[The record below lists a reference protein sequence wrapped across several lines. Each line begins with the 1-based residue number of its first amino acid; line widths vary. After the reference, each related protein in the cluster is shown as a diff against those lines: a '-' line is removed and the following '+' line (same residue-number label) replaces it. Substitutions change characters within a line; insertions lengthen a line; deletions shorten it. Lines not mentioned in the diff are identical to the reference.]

1 MALRNFGALIEEV
14 RFARDSLLE
23 ETVSSE
29 LVSSLLIK
37 ENTGNFIDSDPAK
50 PDPWAKIA
58 IVFSGLF
65 SKFPT
70 QQNRELIGPVSGNYI
85 AVSGKPSARSR
96 KGCRFFTFRE
106 QGAPA
111 RHLQTLSRTD

>member
-1 MALRNFGALIEEV
+1 VALRNFGALIEEV

-50 PDPWAKIA
+50 PDP
-58 IVFSGLF
+58 
-65 SKFPT
+65 
-70 QQNRELIGPVSGNYI
+70 
-85 AVSGKPSARSR
+85 
-96 KGCRFFTFRE
+96 
-106 QGAPA
+106 
-111 RHLQTLSRTD
+111 